1 MSKNVISRSCLRKGH
16 IKQLATCINTIDTQ
30 PNFMTKRQRIKPSFV
45 SLKSTAG
52 LSDIEKQLFDTV
64 SDVFANRDEEL
75 DHWLRGISSVLDQ
88 KVNFFL
94 PTIRDDNL
102 STDKIELFNSLTKAW
117 LAFYIAHTNKN
128 DYPDICEDLN
138 RLSELCEFST
148 KWITSH
154 DAPEEKRQAS
164 ALWTR
169 ATTLT
174 IKRHISPEIRVSP
187 IDIQQAQAA
196 FESRMFAALPSW
208 LKQWLFALYKWLSAH
223 SPRPV
228 AKIFSESHNMQLN
241 NILKTFEDHNNI
253 PNEDGFS
260 DVDLVRITV

>member
-1 MSKNVISRSCLRKGH
+1 MSKSVISRSCLRKGH

-52 LSDIEKQLFDTV
+52 LSDIEKQLFDAV

-75 DHWLRGISSVLDQ
+75 DHWLRGISSTLEQ
-88 KVNFFL
+88 KNSFFV
-94 PTIRDDNL
+94 PTIRNENL
-102 STDKIELFNSLTKAW
+102 STDKIKLFNRLTKAW
-117 LAFYIAHTNKN
+117 LAFCIANHNKT

-148 KWITSH
+148 GWISSH
-154 DAPEEKRQAS
+154 NDPEEKRQAS

-174 IKRHISPEIRVSP
+174 IKRHISPQIRVSP
-187 IDIQQAQAA
+187 IDLEQTRTA
-196 FESRMFAALPSW
+196 FESRMFGALPSG
-208 LKQWLFALYKWLSAH
+208 LKQWLFTLYRWLSAH
-223 SPRPV
+223 MPRPI
-228 AKIFSESHNMQLN
+228 ANIFSESHCMQLDK
-241 NILKTFEDHNNI
+241 LLQTFEDHNYV
-253 PNEDGFS
+253 PDQDGFS
-260 DVDLVRITV
+260 EVDLRITV